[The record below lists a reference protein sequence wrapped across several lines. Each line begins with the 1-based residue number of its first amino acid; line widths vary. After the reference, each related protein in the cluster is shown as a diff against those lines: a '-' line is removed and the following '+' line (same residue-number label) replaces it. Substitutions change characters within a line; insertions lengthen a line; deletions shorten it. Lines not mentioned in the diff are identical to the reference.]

1 LQLKNLKRDPTA
13 TSQPSSGMAAAGN
26 PPPAPRMA
34 TNTTGMYPITGS
46 TAMGQQYPPNTQVPL
61 PQQQGTTNPQAYNY
75 PSAAGAP
82 RPRMDNPQAP
92 NMPYGSLPASS
103 QQQQQQP
110 VPGGYQAAGMMY
122 YNSLNAP
129 RAGGP
134 QQQQQGYYLDS
145 SNIAGQSHVANR
157 QLVPGQQ
164 QSNIGGTYNI
174 YSHQQPQQQPMGGG
188 ATHFQATPQQQQQQQ
203 QLMMNKTGSVGSQQ
217 QPQQMTGGVNKATT
231 PSLNQPLLQDPSASG
246 FHQIPR
252 GVVPPQQSQGNKPY
266 QAGTGG
272 VGVSGVPQQYQ
283 QQQQSMATPGL
294 VFSAN
299 QNQLYSST
307 GGPPTQQQLPPLPT
321 QHQQQQQQQPYYPYS
336 QPPPAGGKPVSQTV
350 GGNPLP
356 QNYNPK
362 PDQNISGASN
372 PLASSKMMLFLL
384 NRELIFL
391 LLLFIFL

>member
-1 LQLKNLKRDPTA
+1 LFYAEVNVFFFYFFYFLLQLKNLKRDPA
-13 TSQPSSGMAAAGN
+13 VTSQPSSGMAAAGN
-26 PPPAPRMA
+26 PPPPPRMA
-34 TNTTGMYPITGS
+34 TNTTGMYPITGN
-46 TAMGQQYPPNTQVPL
+46 TVMGQQYPPNTQVPL

-75 PSAAGAP
+75 PGAAGAP

-92 NMPYGSLPASS
+92 NMPYGALPGSS
-103 QQQQQQP
+103 QPQQQP
-110 VPGGYQAAGMMY
+110 VAGGYQAGGMLY
-122 YNSLNAP
+122 YTP
-129 RAGGP
+129 RPGGQP
-134 QQQQQGYYLDS
+134 QQGYYLDS
-145 SNIAGQSHVANR
+145 SNIAGQSNVTNR
-157 QLVPGQQ
+157 PLVPGQ

-174 YSHQQPQQQPMGGG
+174 YSHQTQQPMGGGGGG
-188 ATHFQATPQQQQQQQ
+188 ATHFQATPQQQQQQ

-217 QPQQMTGGVNKATT
+217 QPQQMTSGVNKATT
-231 PSLNQPLLQDPSASG
+231 PGLNQPLLQDPSASG

-252 GVVPPQQSQGNKPY
+252 GVVPPQQQGSKPY
-266 QAGTGG
+266 QTGTG

-283 QQQQSMATPGL
+283 PQQQSMATPGL

-321 QHQQQQQQQPYYPYS
+321 QHQQQQQQPYYPYS

-362 PDQNISGASN
+362 PDQNISGAAN

-384 NRELIFL
+384 K
-391 LLLFIFL
+391 